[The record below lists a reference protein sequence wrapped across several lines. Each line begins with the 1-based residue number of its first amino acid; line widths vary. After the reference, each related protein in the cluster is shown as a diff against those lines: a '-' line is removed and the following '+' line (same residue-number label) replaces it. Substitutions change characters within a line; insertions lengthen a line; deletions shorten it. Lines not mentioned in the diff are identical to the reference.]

1 MVSIEEKIHAE
12 MDNISDTYSE
22 FKGHARNDKKGT

>member
-22 FKGHARNDKKGT
+22 FKGHAQER